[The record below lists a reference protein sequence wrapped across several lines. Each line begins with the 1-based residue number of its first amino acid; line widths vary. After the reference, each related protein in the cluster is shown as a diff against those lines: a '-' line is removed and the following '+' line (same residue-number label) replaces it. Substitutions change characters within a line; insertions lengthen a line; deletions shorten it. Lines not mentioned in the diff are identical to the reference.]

1 MKLVLPVFL
10 FLLTLSTAFAQKTI
24 YVKQDAAG
32 ANDGTSWANAYT
44 TLYTALS
51 AAVPGD
57 QVWVAAG
64 TYKADAGT
72 ANNSL
77 FMEAGV
83 ALYGGFNGTEN
94 MLSARNPQTNVTVLS
109 GDLAGDDV
117 VGNFTA
123 NRTDNSI
130 HVIELLP
137 SADPA
142 DRAVVDGFTISGGN
156 TNVGDTTQIQ
166 TNYGGGITA
175 GAKLTVANCL
185 FTDNNGEYGG
195 SLAAIDDAASGL
207 IIENCVFEKN
217 TTSLLSAG
225 IYAIGLANGITIR
238 KSVFRENTTIRGC
251 VYVRA
256 SDMLTIDSCLFEN
269 NTAGANPCAALYT
282 WQTPFTLTNT
292 TFKGNTATRYGAMYN
307 DGRDEEFPFTI
318 DNCLFENNV
327 VADASAS
334 PIGAAIFNFQPTG
347 VIRNSTFKANMA
359 NRGAGLYN
367 SGTSISGILVIENCL
382 FEENSVIGSSSRG
395 GGMYNTG
402 ANVEIKDC
410 TFLTNSSATSAGSAI
425 HNAFGTVYNITDCTF
440 SGGSAAFGGAVG
452 NYDAGTF
459 GTYENCSFTG
469 NTAATSGG
477 AITNGFTAITNLKN
491 CTMSGN
497 SARFGGSIYAQNAG
511 TTVNVEGCAITENSA
526 SDNGGGIF
534 MSGGNILNM
543 DNCILEVNVA
553 TIGGAVY
560 VLDDTL
566 NSGNTV
572 IRNTII
578 RNNFCNEQAA
588 GLNVSNSDV
597 YLENVLFAI
606 NQNFGTG
613 AGGAI
618 SNNASGSTNG
628 APSTSP
634 IKAVNCTFAD
644 NSATI
649 GGGIAQ
655 WTDGT
660 ATATLELQNCILAN
674 NLPSNYEIEDGTPTV
689 VSLGGNLS
697 ADATLA
703 LELIGLNDLLN
714 QDPLFVD
721 PSVFDYHLQA
731 GSPCID
737 KGVDTGAPATDLDGN
752 PRDSSPDQGAYEF
765 QTSGTHFA
773 HAQVLPLRLLPN
785 PTVEHAILVLEDD
798 WSGDTRVQI
807 VAQNGAVVQSFTANK
822 IAGRW
827 VQPIDVR
834 NLPAGIYSVQVQ
846 AGTAFYE
853 GGLVK
858 R

>member
-1 MKLVLPVFL
+1 MKLVLPVSL
-10 FLLTLSTAFAQKTI
+10 FLLTLSTAIAQNTI
-24 YVKQDAAG
+24 YVKHDAAG

-51 AAVPGD
+51 AASPGD

-83 ALYGGFNGTEN
+83 ALYGGFNGTEA

-117 VGNFTA
+117 VGVFTS

-156 TNVGDTTQIQ
+156 TNVGDTNPVQ
-166 TNYGGGITA
+166 TRYGGGITV

-195 SLAAIDDAASGL
+195 SLAAVDDAASGL
-207 IIENCVFEKN
+207 IVENCVFEKN
-217 TTSLLSAG
+217 TTSLISAG

-238 KSVFRENTTIRGC
+238 KSEFRENTTIRGC
-251 VYVRA
+251 VYVNV
-256 SDMLTIDSCLFEN
+256 SDMLTIDSCSFEN

-292 TFKGNTATRYGAMYN
+292 TFIGNTATRYGAMYN
-307 DGRDEEFPFTI
+307 DGRDDEFPFTI
-318 DNCLFENNV
+318 DNCLFENNA
-327 VADASAS
+327 VADATAS

-347 VIRNSTFKANMA
+347 VIRNSTFKANNA

-367 SGTSISGILVIENCL
+367 SGTSISGMLVIENCL
-382 FEENSVIGSSSRG
+382 FEENAVIGSSSRG

-402 ANVEIKDC
+402 ANLEIKGC
-410 TFLTNSSATSAGSAI
+410 TFLNNSSATSAGSAI
-425 HNAFGTVYNITDCTF
+425 HNASGTVYHVLDCSFT
-440 SGGSAAFGGAVG
+440 GGSAGFGGAVG

-459 GTYENCSFTG
+459 GTYENCSFQG

-477 AITNGFTAITNLKN
+477 AITNGFTAQTNLKN
-491 CTMSGN
+491 CMISGN
-497 SARFGGSIYAQNAG
+497 SARFGGGVFAQNAN
-511 TTVNVEGCAITENSA
+511 TMVNIEGCTISENSA

-543 DNCILEVNVA
+543 DNSILEVNVA
-553 TIGGAVY
+553 NIGGAVN

-566 NSGNTV
+566 NSGSAV

-588 GLNVSNSDV
+588 GLNVSNTDV
-597 YLENVLFAI
+597 LLENVLFAV
-606 NQNFGTG
+606 NQNFGAG

-618 SNNASGSTNG
+618 SNNASASTNG

-644 NSATI
+644 NVAAI

-674 NLPSNYEIEDGTPTV
+674 NLLTNYEIEDGTPTV
-689 VSLGGNLS
+689 VSLGGNLCT
-697 ADATLA
+697 DATLA
-703 LELIGLNDLLN
+703 LELTGINDLLN
-714 QDPLFVD
+714 LDPLFVD
-721 PSVFDYHLQA
+721 PTSFDYHLMA

-737 KGVDTGAPATDLDGN
+737 NGVATDAPATDLDGN
-752 PRDSSPDQGAYEF
+752 PRDSNPDQGAYEF
-765 QTSGTHFA
+765 QSSGTHFA

-785 PTVEHAILVLEDD
+785 PTVDRAILVLEDN
-798 WSGDTRVQI
+798 WSGDARVQI
-807 VAQNGAVVQSFTANK
+807 VAQSGAVVQSFTANK
-822 IAGRW
+822 MAGRW

-846 AGTAFYE
+846 AGASFFE
-853 GGLVK
+853 GSLVK

>member
-1 MKLVLPVFL
+1 MKHVLPVFL

-24 YVKQDAAG
+24 YVKHDAAG

-51 AAVPGD
+51 AAAPGD

-64 TYKADAGT
+64 TYKADAGV

-83 ALYGGFNGTEN
+83 ALYGGFNGTEA

-109 GDLAGDDV
+109 GDLGGDDI
-117 VGNFTA
+117 VGDFA
-123 NRTDNSI
+123 SNRADNSI
-130 HVIELLP
+130 HVLEVLP
-137 SADPA
+137 SAEPA

-156 TNVGDTTQIQ
+156 TTVGASNPAQ
-166 TNYGGGITA
+166 TRTGGGIMV
-175 GAKLTVANCL
+175 GAKLTASNCL
-185 FTDNNGEYGG
+185 FTDNSGDYGG
-195 SLAAIDDAASGL
+195 SLAATDDVAGSL
-207 IIENCVFEKN
+207 LVENCIFEKN
-217 TTSLLSAG
+217 TTTLQSAG
-225 IYAIGLANGITIR
+225 IYLSGLVSGATV
-238 KSVFRENTTIRGC
+238 KKCVFRENATIRGC
-251 VYVRA
+251 MYVIA
-256 SDMLTIDSCLFEN
+256 SADLVIDSCLFEN
-269 NTAGANPCAALYT
+269 NNAGANPCAGVYT
-282 WQTPFTLTNT
+282 WQTPFTLTNS
-292 TFKGNTATRYGAMYN
+292 TFKGNVSTRYSAMYN
-307 DGRDEEFPFTI
+307 DGRDDEYPFTI
-318 DNCLFENNV
+318 DNCLFESNSGI
-327 VADASAS
+327 DATAS
-334 PIGAAIFNFQPTG
+334 PVGGAVFNNQPSG
-347 VIRNSTFKANMA
+347 VIKNSTFKSNLA
-359 NRGAGLYN
+359 NRGGGIYN
-367 SGTSISGILVIENCL
+367 SGTSTSDILRIENCV
-382 FEENSVIGSSSRG
+382 FEENSVTGSSSRG
-395 GGMYNTG
+395 GGMYNTS
-402 ANVEIKDC
+402 ANLEIRGC
-410 TFLTNSSATSAGSAI
+410 TFLNNISATSAGSAI
-425 HNAFGTVYNITDCTF
+425 HNGFGTVYYIFDCEF
-440 SGGSAAFGGAVG
+440 SGGNAGFGGAVG

-459 GTYENCSFTG
+459 GTYEECSFLG

-477 AITNGFTAITNLKN
+477 AITNGFTATTNLKN
-491 CTMSGN
+491 CLLSGN
-497 SARFGGSIYAQNAG
+497 SARFGGSIYAQNAS
-511 TTVNVEGCAITENSA
+511 TTVNVEGCTITENSA

-543 DNCILEVNVA
+543 DSCVLEVNVA
-553 TIGGAVY
+553 DIGGAIY

-566 NSGNTV
+566 NSGSAV

-578 RNNFCNEQAA
+578 RNNFCNTQAA
-588 GLNVSNSDV
+588 GLNVSNTDV
-597 YLENVLFAI
+597 LLENVLFVI
-606 NQNFGTG
+606 NQNFGDG

-618 SNNASGSTNG
+618 SNNASATTNG
-628 APSTSP
+628 TPSTSP

-644 NSATI
+644 NVGTL

-674 NLPSNYEIEDGTPTV
+674 NLLSNYEVEDGTPTV
-689 VSLGGNLS
+689 VSLGGNLCT
-697 ADATLA
+697 DATLTSV
-703 LELIGLNDLLN
+703 LTGINDLLSL
-714 QDPLFVD
+714 DPLFVD
-721 PSVFDYHLQA
+721 PTIFDYHLQA

-737 KGVDTGAPATDLDGN
+737 KGVATDAPATDLDGN
-752 PRDSSPDQGAYEF
+752 PRDSNPDQGAYEF

-785 PTVEHAILVLEDD
+785 PTVDRAILVLEDN
-798 WSGDTRVQI
+798 WSGDARVQI
-807 VAQNGAVVQSFTANK
+807 VAQNGAVVQSFMANK